1 VEDTSHPRTFAPSH
15 LRTLILLLAGA
26 VAAVTTSGAQAP
38 PVRGLTGVPA
48 LARAYEA
55 ILDAR
60 FETVPAL
67 LDHACGPA
75 PPEACQ
81 LLEATSAW
89 WRIQLDPFN
98 RTRDAVF
105 QLKVEAAIAAAT
117 AWTEREPM
125 RAEAWFYL
133 GAAHGSR
140 VQWWALRGE
149 RLAAAR
155 EGKRIK
161 NALDRALALDPGLN
175 DAYFGLGLY
184 HYYADVAPGILK
196 MLRWLLLLPGGD
208 RALGLEEMHRARRGS
223 ELVRSEVEY
232 QLYVMYVWYE
242 KQPERALEMLENLR
256 AAHPHNPHFAQAIAE
271 IQDYYVDDTVASLR
285 TWNALLDAAQR
296 GEVAE
301 PGLAEAT
308 ARLGIA
314 SQLDQLSE
322 GEAGLEH
329 LRAVIDERPAAPFG
343 IVARAQL
350 QLGQTYEHLGRR
362 AEAAAAY
369 RAAIAAADR
378 DDPLVIVPRAR
389 AALRLL
395 QRSPHATK

>member
-1 VEDTSHPRTFAPSH
+1 M
-15 LRTLILLLAGA
+15 
-26 VAAVTTSGAQAP
+26 
-38 PVRGLTGVPA
+38 RGLTAAPA

-60 FETVPAL
+60 FEAVPAL
-67 LDHACGPA
+67 LDEACGPA

-81 LLEATSAW
+81 VLEAVSAW

-98 RTRDAVF
+98 TTRDAVF

-133 GAAHGSR
+133 GAARGSR

-161 NALDRALALDPGLN
+161 DALERALVLDTGMT
-175 DAYFGLGLY
+175 DAYFGVGLY

-208 RALGLEEMHRARRGS
+208 RALGLEEMHRALRGG

-232 QLYVMYVWYE
+232 QLYVIYVWYE
-242 KQPERALEMLENLR
+242 KQPERALEVLENLR

-271 IQDYYVDDTVASLR
+271 VQDYYVDDTVASLR
-285 TWNALLDAAQR
+285 TWNALLGAAQR

-301 PGLAEAT
+301 PELAEAT

-329 LRAVIDERPAAPFG
+329 LHALIEAPPAAPFG

-350 QLGQTYEHLGRR
+350 QLGQTSEHLGRR
-362 AEAAAAY
+362 EEAAAAY
-369 RAAIAAADR
+369 RAAIGAAGR
-378 DDPLVIVPRAR
+378 NDPLMIASRAR
-389 AALRLL
+389 AALRQLE
-395 QRSPHATK
+395 RSPHFSTTK